1 MRNLS
6 SKLRKATAWLLAL
19 GMTMSAIQ
27 PTFVYA
33 NMEPPEPDTESTA
46 DPNPGG
52 DGNTGSASVDLQDNE
67 DNSSILDVKT
77 SNTKDIDQVV
87 RLHLWE
93 FDEGFF
99 EDYDFTKTSEKNV
112 KVKDM
117 NENNEVTVDTKEAG
131 KLTLTYVKAEDD
143 ADCYVEFTA
152 VAGSDQS
159 FSIAFQGP
167 ENGSE
172 DIQMVVEPELVD
184 SNTESDQAGS
194 PVQLTVKALQNPE
207 PVQENDNT
215 DASVTLEGDTD
226 SQMETVT
233 GDEAMKNETPSE
245 NSSSDTTSS
254 ESQGNADSEARIPQS
269 QNLSLSGDPVRVEYD
284 GLTVI
289 AETATSPNRVPAID
303 EDGTLR
309 FYTGETAMTTIS
321 VSNPSGSEVANG
333 LIHIYMRSDDPDYRI
348 NIPLGPSNVTVGNN
362 VYQVNVT
369 EGYCIEIPVPKAGDT
384 ISINVGSS
392 FASALTGGGLAVINA
407 EIVKADGSVVAGD
420 CENHII
426 WDTNPN
432 PYPVKKDLRDTWK
445 ITGSG
450 TGDGM
455 AYLNGL
461 SYSIEAAR
469 SGETLE
475 GIGEDP
481 LTKISLSDTMTL
493 PEGWSFTDEV
503 QDSFASGTVTYNG
516 NTISYGEK
524 TLFTITTD
532 NNISITSA
540 VISDDGRKMTVTWD
554 CQSANAYQYVTTF
567 GDYTINA
574 DHRVNAGDT
583 YELTNDVTATESY
596 TYSEDQI
603 QNDSVTSTITA
614 AESSIDLTKT
624 LNVETYD
631 RYGLAP
637 VMGSYAPFTITMSNP
652 GVTSMPLGDLTDN
665 VPTTFYIAPEDIEAM
680 FNSEKG
686 GALTL
691 TITNATI
698 AAENTKLTVTGIY
711 GDTHETTIDDTW
723 TGTIY
728 DGLSQ
733 PNPDSYIKD
742 YASSNGATITFQKG
756 NDCIVMI
763 YDSNRYT
770 IGENGYYKSIEEA
783 FDSINFKNT
792 YYTQYNL
799 FWDFDST
806 GDVIYGGQTVTID
819 VPTTAKSS
827 FMLLTKDAIGIYDG
841 SGELN
846 GMYNGTRLRSS
857 NTVQLKRA
865 NDSTIYKTASVNNIY
880 FFSDLCVEIDNSD
893 DTMQAGQMQR
903 YANTVHINNEQNYEQ
918 LPLISQIVGSQVLA
932 VSQNENQGADWID
945 KATVNTQYNVYLLTQ
960 EGTYDNVYVGTGPY
974 GDTFCADRVVVEDT
988 EDGLKTTIYWYLDE
1002 IDQQGN
1008 YNWYDD
1014 GDPTYKSFA
1023 IYFDVYGT
1031 SEYSDGYSNYYSAT
1045 TYLGDY
1051 QGHRLIDSFD
1061 GVTFDIDKDIVT
1073 EIGDIQTDCENSA
1086 VGSGDEVIYRLTM
1099 FSTDDHSSTVIGSEM
1114 SDELPLSIDGYR
1126 WSKDNITISYSGF
1139 ESISDESGAAWEIT
1153 QPEASSNAQYIK
1165 WNNDFTVTFNEP
1177 AYIWVT
1183 LKYPE
1188 TGSTEWD
1195 KYVDAYSSTNLI
1207 NSFKVDG
1214 PTNMEESVTHNL
1226 KLDTEVI
1233 LQKGVY
1239 ATGTIDTSDKE
1250 EYEYAFTLHDDS
1262 KIQPK
1267 AARSVLNTNI
1277 DSRLMYSNSTS
1288 SEAFVVYYVLLYNDG
1303 NSNLY
1308 LSDMTDVL
1316 PEGYTFY
1323 SLANSRE
1330 INARMT
1336 INGVSLSSKYNN
1348 AVAIQYAD
1356 GLLRTKT
1363 PTASNLLFANV
1374 VDENQSKTVSKAVNV
1389 SSSYNRRTGKV
1400 TFSFEASTL
1409 PPNTDISYDENIGD
1423 CYLKPGESIQFAYI
1437 CLTNGYEDTADE
1449 CVNSIAMPVLNR
1461 AEGKITVGDS
1471 DVAAYDTGANAN
1483 DGSCSIIDNNEAM
1496 AKGFTNSADDVQ
1508 WVESEVTVYRGG
1520 IKPGISK
1527 VLKSAESLNG
1537 VVTANPVTVAPN
1549 DILTWETT
1557 INNDGT
1563 NAMVDY
1569 SVTDELPYPYTFTGA
1584 VTYNIYDSAG
1594 KLIAYPQND
1603 TQEGYNKGLF
1613 TITNVTEDEN
1623 GRAENVTIK
1632 YYDLND
1638 WSVLEKEA
1646 TIPVGTETS
1655 FTTPWVYN
1663 YGGNMATATTKL
1675 KFEYNDD
1682 GKLCMR
1688 LEFTDSNMAI
1698 PAGCEAVM
1706 GYQTVNLP
1714 NEMTNRTY
1722 ANNVYVTPMVQTWSG
1737 SVNVGNYVDGVPVE
1751 GLEEMPSVRN
1761 SAPFTVANGYATTS
1775 DKAITELDN
1784 EENTA
1789 SSTSSKN
1796 YIVLEDT
1803 SKLFTYTLTVD
1814 NVSDRGMDKLILI
1827 DNLPQV
1833 GDHDTFNPEG
1843 ERESEFAVFLT
1854 DDPNFTVTVVPDSSN
1869 ATWTGH
1875 TLTPAQYL
1883 IQYSTKTEFDT
1894 NDWSGSDEGW
1904 TTYQDGADLS
1914 GARSIRLVILDDE
1927 GTLIP
1932 ANANIKLT
1940 FAAKAD
1946 ENAKAGEYAWNSFGY
1961 HYSMVNSETEL
1972 EAAPLEVGVA
1982 ITGKPII
1989 YKSTVDEDGNPE
2001 ALEEDAT
2008 YRYILYKGHY
2018 MTGIDGTSSVD
2029 DVVATLKEEGTE
2041 FSYIELKVPAG
2052 KTVSSQLSLADIYAY
2067 DYSSADGFTATD
2079 TAWTWENDASY
2090 TLWEIPSEN
2099 YTFDNV
2105 NGGETINNAYTFT
2118 YTNTRNQTLECVNE
2132 LVPTTFDIR
2141 VNKYYS
2147 EEVGDT
2153 TYTGAVEGAV
2163 LQVWN
2168 ADKSEMID
2176 EQTVDETGYVTFA
2189 ELEAGDYI
2197 LVEAEAPDHFV
2208 TANDISF
2215 TVNKDG
2221 TITTENSEN
2230 IGTDDDGM
2238 FLKMKDEMEDGTITI
2253 RKYEDDGKTPLA
2265 GVTYNLYDADDQVV
2279 DTKTTGE
2286 DGTVTFTDIPF
2297 GDYTIVETATASGYN
2312 LLTDPINVTIPL
2324 VLTSDEADEKNADTT
2339 QAFYDQDTD
2348 SYIFL
2353 AMSYDITDDATFVMP
2368 TAGGNNFAVMALGGM
2383 GALIFLAGAWIM
2395 YRRKKGFIRS

>member
-1 MRNLS
+1 MRKIS
-6 SKLRKATAWLLAL
+6 SKLQKATAWLLAM
-19 GMTMSAIQ
+19 GMTLSAIQ
-27 PTFVYA
+27 PTMA
-33 NMEPPEPDTESTA
+33 NADTEMS
-46 DPNPGG
+46 DPAVEVTSGS
-52 DGNTGSASVDLQDNE
+52 DTGSGGYTSIDIQASKDD
-67 DNSSILDVKT
+67 SSILDVKT
-77 SNTKDIDQVV
+77 SNTKDSDQEI

-143 ADCYVEFTA
+143 TDCYVEFTA

-167 ENGSE
+167 ENGLE

-254 ESQGNADSEARIPQS
+254 ESQGNADSEARIPQNQS
-269 QNLSLSGDPVRVEYD
+269 LALSGDPVRVEYD

-407 EIVKADGSVVAGD
+407 EMVKADGSVVAGD

-469 SGETLE
+469 SGDTLE

-503 QDSFASGTVTYNG
+503 QDSFASGTVTYSG

-540 VISDDGRKMTVTWD
+540 VLSDDGRKMTVTWD

-631 RYGLAP
+631 RYGMAP

-723 TGTIY
+723 TGTTY

-756 NDCIVMI
+756 NDCIVMN

-799 FWDFDST
+799 LWDFDNT
-806 GDVIYGGQTVTID
+806 GDVIYGGQTLTID

-841 SGELN
+841 SGKLN

-880 FFSDLCVEIDNSD
+880 FFSDLCVDIDSSD

-903 YANTVHINNEQNYEQ
+903 YTNTVYINNEQNYEQ

-932 VSQNENQGADWID
+932 VPQNENQGADWID

-960 EGTYDNVYVGTGPY
+960 EGTYDNVYVESDLRGNTL
-974 GDTFCADRVVVEDT
+974 CADRVVVEDS

-1002 IDQQGN
+1002 IEQQEDS
-1008 YNWYDD
+1008 NWSHD
-1014 GDPTYKSFA
+1014 GSPTYKAFT
-1023 IYFDVYGT
+1023 IYFNVYGT

-1061 GVTFDIDKDIVT
+1061 GTTFDIDKDIVT
-1073 EIGDIQTDCENSA
+1073 EIGDTQTDCENSA
-1086 VGSGDEVIYRLTM
+1086 VGSGDKVIYRLTM
-1099 FSTDDHSSTVIGSEM
+1099 LSTDDHSSTVIGSEM

-1139 ESISDESGAAWEIT
+1139 NSISDESGAAWEIT
-1153 QPEASSNAQYIK
+1153 QPEASSNTQYIK
-1165 WNNDFTVTFNEP
+1165 WSSDFTVTFNKP

-1188 TGSTEWD
+1188 TGSIEWD

-1239 ATGTIDTSDKE
+1239 ATGTIDTSYKE
-1250 EYEYAFTLHDDS
+1250 EYEYSFPLRDDS

-1267 AARSVLNTNI
+1267 AARSVLNTNV

-1288 SEAFVVYYVLLYNDG
+1288 SEAFVAYYVLLYNDG

-1336 INGVSLSSKYNN
+1336 INDVLSSSKSSN

-1356 GLLRTKT
+1356 ALKDTKT
-1363 PTASNLLFANV
+1363 PIASNLLFANV
-1374 VDENQSKTVSKAVNV
+1374 VDEKQGKSVSKAVNV
-1389 SSSYNRRTGKV
+1389 SSSYNARTGKV
-1400 TFSFEASTL
+1400 TFSFKKSTT
-1409 PPNTDISYDENIGD
+1409 PPNTDISYDEKTGD

-1449 CVNSIAMPVLNR
+1449 CVNSIAMPVINR
-1461 AEGKITVGDS
+1461 AEGKIKVGDS
-1471 DVAAYDTGANAN
+1471 DVVAYDTGANAN
-1483 DGSCSIIDNNEAM
+1483 DGSCSIIDNSEAM
-1496 AKGFTNSADDVQ
+1496 AKGFTNRADDVQ

-1549 DILTWETT
+1549 DTLTWETT

-1569 SVTDELPYPYTFTGA
+1569 SVTDELPYPYTFTGP
-1584 VTYNIYDSAG
+1584 VTYDIYDSAG
-1594 KLIAYPQND
+1594 KLIAFPAND
-1603 TQEGYNKGLF
+1603 SQEGYNKGLF
-1613 TITNVTEDEN
+1613 TITNVTKDED
-1623 GRAENVTIK
+1623 GRAENITLK
-1632 YYDLND
+1632 YYDTKGL
-1638 WSVLEKEA
+1638 SVSEKEV
-1646 TIPVGTETS
+1646 TMPVGTEIS
-1655 FTTPWVYN
+1655 FTSVWEYN
-1663 YGGNMATATTKL
+1663 YSDSFATTTTKL
-1675 KFEYNDD
+1675 KFVYNDD
-1682 GKLCMR
+1682 EKLCMR

-1698 PAGCEAVM
+1698 PVGCEAVM

-1722 ANNVYVTPMVQTWSG
+1722 VNNVYVTPMVQTWSG
-1737 SVNVGNYVDGVPVE
+1737 NVNVGNYVDGIPVE

-1796 YIVLEDT
+1796 YIVLEDA

-1833 GDHDTFNPEG
+1833 GDHDPFNSNG
-1843 ERESEFAVFLT
+1843 DRDSEFAVSLADNPSFM
-1854 DDPNFTVTVVPDSSN
+1854 VTVAPDSSN
-1869 ATWTGH
+1869 ATWTEH
-1875 TLTPAQYL
+1875 TLTSDQYL

-1894 NDWSGSDEGW
+1894 NDWSGSDAGW
-1904 TTYQDGADLS
+1904 TTYHDGADLS
-1914 GARSIRLVILDDE
+1914 SARSIRLVILDDE

-1982 ITGKPII
+1982 ITGKPVIS
-1989 YKSTVDEDGNPE
+1989 KSTVDKDGNPS

-2018 MTGIDGTSSVD
+2018 MTGINGTSNVD
-2029 DVVATLKEEGTE
+2029 DVVAALKDEGTE
-2041 FSYIELKVPAG
+2041 FSYIELNVPAG
-2052 KTVSSQLSLADIYAY
+2052 ETVSDQLSLADIYTY
-2067 DYSSADGFTATD
+2067 DYSDADGFTTTD
-2079 TAWTWENDASY
+2079 TPWTWENDASY

-2099 YTFDNV
+2099 YTFENV
-2105 NGGETINNAYTFT
+2105 NGGETINNAFTFT

-2132 LVPTTFDIR
+2132 LIPTTFDIR

-2147 EEVGDT
+2147 EEVGGT

-2176 EQTVDETGYVTFA
+2176 EQTVDETGYVTFT
-2189 ELEAGDYI
+2189 ELEVGDYV
-2197 LVEAEAPDHFV
+2197 LVEAKASDHFI
-2208 TANDISF
+2208 TASDIAF

-2221 TITTENSEN
+2221 TITTENSDN
-2230 IGTDDDGM
+2230 IGTDDNGM
-2238 FLKMKDEMEDGTITI
+2238 YLKMKDEMEDGTITI
-2253 RKYEDDGKTPLA
+2253 LKYADDEKSPLA
-2265 GVTYNLYDADDQVV
+2265 GVTYTLYDSADQVV
-2279 DTKTTGE
+2279 DTKVTGE
-2286 DGTVTFTDIPF
+2286 DGKVTFTDIPF
-2297 GDYTIVETATASGYN
+2297 GDYTIVETQTADGYS
-2312 LLTDPINVTIPL
+2312 LLAEPISVTIPL
-2324 VLTSDEADEKNADTT
+2324 VMTAEEAHANDADTT
-2339 QAFYDQDTD
+2339 QAFYDKDTD
-2348 SYIFL
+2348 SYIFFDL
-2353 AMSYDITDDATFVMP
+2353 TYNVTDDATFVLP
-2368 TAGGNNFAVMALGGM
+2368 TTGSNNLAAMAMGGIGFM
-2383 GALIFLAGAWIM
+2383 IILAGWLA
-2395 YRRKKGFIRS
+2395 YKRKKGYKGIINS

>member
-1 MRNLS
+1 MQKLS
-6 SKLRKATAWLLAL
+6 SKLHKATAWLLAL
-19 GMTMSAIQ
+19 GMTLSAVQ
-27 PTFVYA
+27 PTMAFA
-33 NMEPPEPDTESTA
+33 ETETVG
-46 DPNPGG
+46 PNTETTVDVSPGG
-52 DGNTGSASVDLQDNE
+52 DGGSASIELQANKD
-67 DNSSILDVKT
+67 DSSILDIT
-77 SNTKDIDQVV
+77 ASNTKDTDQIV

-131 KLTLTYVKAEDD
+131 KLTLTYVKTEDD
-143 ADCYVEFTA
+143 TDCYVEFTA
-152 VAGSDQS
+152 VADSDQN

-172 DIQMVVEPELVD
+172 DIQMVVEAELVD

-215 DASVTLEGDTD
+215 NASVTPKTD
-226 SQMETVT
+226 ADNQKDPVT
-233 GDEAMKNETPSE
+233 GNPTTEKPAKEE
-245 NSSSDTTSS
+245 NSRSDTTTS
-254 ESQGNADSEARIPQS
+254 EFQGNADSEARVPQL
-269 QNLSLSGDPVRVEYD
+269 QSLAVPGDPVQVEYD

-303 EDGTLR
+303 EDGALR

-333 LIHIYMRSDDPDYRI
+333 LIHIYMRSDDPNYRI
-348 NIPLGPSNVTVGNN
+348 NMPLGPSNVTVGNN
-362 VYQVNVT
+362 VYQINVT
-369 EGYCIEIPVPKAGDT
+369 EGYCIEIPVPNAGDT

-392 FASALTGGGLAVINA
+392 FASALTGGGLAVISA
-407 EIVKADGSVVAGD
+407 EIVKADGSVVAG
-420 CENHII
+420 ESEEHII

-432 PYPVKKDLRDTWK
+432 PYPVKKELRDTWI

-450 TGDGM
+450 SGDSI

-481 LTKISLSDTMTL
+481 LTKISFSDTVTL
-493 PEGWSFTDEV
+493 PEGWNFTNEV
-503 QDSFASGTVTYNG
+503 QDAFTSGAIIYNG
-516 NTISYGEK
+516 NTILYGEK

-540 VISDDGRKMTVTWD
+540 VLSDDGRKMTVTWD

-567 GDYTINA
+567 GDYTIHA
-574 DHRVNAGDT
+574 DFRVNAGDT
-583 YELTNDVTATESY
+583 YEITNDVTATESY
-596 TYSEDQI
+596 TYSADQI

-665 VPTTFYIAPEDIEAM
+665 VPTTFYIAPEDIETM

-686 GALTL
+686 DALTL

-728 DGLSQ
+728 EGLSQ
-733 PNPDSYIKD
+733 PNPDSYIND

-756 NDCIVMI
+756 NDCIVMN

-783 FDSINFKNT
+783 FDEINFKNT

-841 SGELN
+841 SGELY

-880 FFSDLCVEIDNSD
+880 FFSDLCVEIDSSD

-903 YANTVHINNEQNYEQ
+903 YTNTVCINNEQNYEQ
-918 LPLISQIVGSQVLA
+918 LPLINQIVGSQVLA
-932 VSQNENQGADWID
+932 VSQRENQGADWID
-945 KATVNTQYNVYLLTQ
+945 KATVNTQYNSYLLTQ
-960 EGTYDNVYVGTGPY
+960 EGTYDNVYVGTGRY

-1002 IDQQGN
+1002 IDQQRN
-1008 YNWYDD
+1008 YNWHDA

-1023 IYFDVYGT
+1023 MYFDVYGT

-1073 EIGDIQTDCENSA
+1073 EIGDIQTDCENSS

-1250 EYEYAFTLHDDS
+1250 EYEYAFTLYDDS

-1336 INGVSLSSKYNN
+1336 INGVSSSSKYNN

-1356 GLLRTKT
+1356 GLLKTKT

-1409 PPNTDISYDENIGD
+1409 RPNTDISYDENTGD

-1483 DGSCSIIDNNEAM
+1483 DGSCSIIDNSEAM
-1496 AKGFTNSADDVQ
+1496 AKGFTNRADDVQ
-1508 WVESEVTVYRGG
+1508 WVESDVTVYRGG

-1527 VLKSAESLNG
+1527 ALKSAESLNG

-1594 KLIAYPQND
+1594 KLIAYPEND
-1603 TQEGYNKGLF
+1603 TAEGYNKGLF

-1632 YYDLND
+1632 YYDIKG
-1638 WSVLEKEA
+1638 WSVSEKEV

-1655 FTTPWVYN
+1655 FTTSWAYN
-1663 YGGNMATATTKL
+1663 YGNDFVTTTTKL

-1682 GKLCMR
+1682 RKLCMR

-1833 GDHDTFNPEG
+1833 GDHDPFNSDG
-1843 ERESEFAVFLT
+1843 DRDSEFTVSLAE
-1854 DDPNFTVTVVPDSSN
+1854 DPSFTVTVAPDSQN
-1869 ATWTGH
+1869 ATWTEH
-1875 TLTPAQYL
+1875 TLTPDQYL

-1894 NDWSGSDEGW
+1894 NDWLGSDEGW
-1904 TTYQDGADLS
+1904 TTYQDGAALS

-1946 ENAKAGEYAWNSFGY
+1946 ENAKVGEYAWNSFGY

-1982 ITGKPII
+1982 ITGKPAISKAVI
-1989 YKSTVDEDGNPE
+1989 DKNGEPA
-2001 ALEEDAT
+2001 ALEEDAA

-2018 MTGIDGTSSVD
+2018 MDGIDGSSTV
-2029 DVVATLKEEGTE
+2029 EEVIAALTEKGTE
-2041 FSYIELKVPAG
+2041 FSYIELNVPAG
-2052 KTVSSQLSLADIYAY
+2052 ETVSGQLSLADIYAY
-2067 DYSSADGFTATD
+2067 DYNDTDGFTATD
-2079 TAWTWENDASY
+2079 TPWIWENDASY

-2099 YTFDNV
+2099 YSFDNV
-2105 NGGETINNAYTFT
+2105 NGSETINNAYTFT

-2132 LVPTTFDIR
+2132 VIPDTFDIR

-2147 EEVGDT
+2147 ETVDDT

-2168 ADKSEMID
+2168 SDKSEMID
-2176 EQTVDETGYVTFA
+2176 EQTVDESGYVTFA
-2189 ELEAGDYI
+2189 ELEAGDYV
-2197 LVEAEAPDHFV
+2197 LVEAEAPEHFV
-2208 TANDISF
+2208 IAGDIAF

-2221 TITTENSEN
+2221 SITTENSDN
-2230 IGTDDDGM
+2230 VGTDGNGM
-2238 FLKMKDEMEDGTITI
+2238 YLKMKDEMEDGTITI
-2253 RKYEDDGKTPLA
+2253 RKYKDDGKTPLA
-2265 GVTYNLYDADDQVV
+2265 GVTYNLYDANDQIV

-2286 DGTVTFTDIPF
+2286 DGSVTFTDIPF
-2297 GDYTIVETATASGYN
+2297 GDYTIVETETADGYN
-2312 LLTDPINVTIPL
+2312 LLMDPIEVTIPL
-2324 VLTSDEADEKNADTT
+2324 VLTSEEAGEKDADTS
-2339 QAFYDQDTD
+2339 QAFYDKDTD
-2348 SYIFL
+2348 SYIFF
-2353 AMSYDITDDATFVMP
+2353 AMSYNVTDDATFVLP
-2368 TAGGNNFAVMALGGM
+2368 TTGSNNLTAMAVGVTGI
-2383 GALIFLAGAWIM
+2383 LIISAGAWM
-2395 YRRKKGFIRS
+2395 TYRRRKILKQI